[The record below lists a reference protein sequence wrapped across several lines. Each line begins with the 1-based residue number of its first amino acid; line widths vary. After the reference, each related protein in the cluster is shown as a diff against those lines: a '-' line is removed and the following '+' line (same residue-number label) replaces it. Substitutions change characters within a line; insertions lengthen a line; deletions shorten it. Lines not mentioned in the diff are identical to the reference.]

1 MSAPRLL
8 HPIAWWIWATAL
20 AACALRTT
28 NPFLLG
34 LVIAVAALV
43 VASRRPDAPW
53 SRSFASSLRLGVVV
67 ILVRLVFQM
76 LFGLR
81 IGETTMF
88 TLPEVTLPSW
98 AAGVSLG
105 GPVTAESMTSA
116 LYQGLRLAAVIA
128 CFGAAT
134 SLCSPYRTLRA
145 LPAFLYE
152 AGVAVTVAVSFAP
165 QAAVTARR
173 VREARRLRGR
183 TDRGPRAWAGSA
195 LPVLE
200 GALDRSIELAASM
213 DGRGY
218 GRRGPGSAAVRR
230 VSVVFVMVGVVAAA
244 VGAYGFLDA
253 GAPTVFRVPAIA
265 IGLLSF
271 VTGMVLASRSRLRS
285 RYRPDPWALPE
296 WMVVAS
302 GAFAFVSFVV
312 AGRDGDS
319 LDPST
324 FPLVVPTIPL
334 VAVLGLIVAA
344 LPAVVAPPPPLL
356 VRPSRLVVAA

>member
-1 MSAPRLL
+1 MRTPRLL
-8 HPIAWWIWATAL
+8 HPVAWWIWATAL

-28 NPFLLG
+28 NPLLLC
-34 LVIAVAALV
+34 LVIAVAGLV

-53 SRSFASSLRLGVVV
+53 SRSFASSLRLGLVV
-67 ILVRLVFQM
+67 ILVRLAFQM

-81 IGETTMF
+81 IGDTTLF
-88 TLPEVTLPSW
+88 TLPAVTLPSW

-105 GPVTAESMTSA
+105 GPVTAESMVSA

-165 QAAVTARR
+165 QAAVSARR

-183 TDRGPRAWAGSA
+183 SDRGPRAWAASA
-195 LPVLE
+195 MPVLE
-200 GALDRSIELAASM
+200 GALDRSIALAASM

-218 GRRGPGSAAVRR
+218 GRRGPQSNVVRR
-230 VSVVFVMVGVVAAA
+230 ASALLVVVGLASFA

-253 GAPTVFRVPAIA
+253 GAPVVFRVPVVAFGA
-265 IGLLSF
+265 LSF
-271 VTGMVLASRSRLRS
+271 VAGAWLASRSRLRS
-285 RYRPDPWALPE
+285 RYRPDPWVGPE
-296 WMVVAS
+296 WIVAGS
-302 GAFAFVSFVV
+302 GIVALVAFVVV
-312 AGRDGDS
+312 GRNGDA
-319 LDPST
+319 LDPSV
-324 FPLVVPTIPL
+324 FPLVVPSVPVL
-334 VAVLGLIVAA
+334 AVAGLLVAA
-344 LPAVVAPPPPLL
+344 LPALAAPPPPMT
-356 VRPSRLVVAA
+356 VRPTTLAVAA